1 MASATTLT
9 TDWGK
14 MAYLDSGGSGKPLL
28 FLHGTGCDSAD
39 WTSVTEKLPQNQ
51 RLITF
56 DFRGHG
62 QSSVPTKPFTLAN
75 LADDI
80 LLLVNS
86 IGIQK
91 LILVG
96 HSLGGMVA
104 MEVAKRSFCIT
115 GLVLL
120 EGWTS
125 LSSAGS
131 AFDTGRFYG
140 ALSQTERTSIQ
151 QKAEKTRKRFR
162 PNVWENFW
170 TSVQDFDAYVYLEQ
184 SCIPIYEVFGEM
196 GRNELT
202 EQKLRIPP
210 NPNIEV
216 IWLPN
221 AGHYLPYECP
231 EAVSD
236 ICIKF
241 VETFS

>member
-9 TDWGK
+9 TDWGE
-14 MAYLDSGGSGKPLL
+14 MAYSDTGGSGKPLL

-39 WTSVTEKLPQNQ
+39 WVSVIERLPRDQ
-51 RLITF
+51 RHITL

-62 QSSVPTKPFTLAN
+62 LSTVPTEPFALTHLAVDV
-75 LADDI
+75 LH
-80 LLLVNS
+80 LVHS
-86 IGIQK
+86 IGIDK
-91 LILVG
+91 VILIG

-104 MEVAKRSFCIT
+104 MEAAKRST
-115 GLVLL
+115 RVVGLILL

-131 AFDTGRFYG
+131 AFNTDRFYG
-140 ALSQTERTSIQ
+140 SLFETEIKNIQ
-151 QKAEKTRKRFR
+151 RKTEDTRNRFK
-162 PNVWENFW
+162 PNVWDFFW

-202 EQKLRIPP
+202 EQKLRIPL

-216 IWLPN
+216 IWVHN
-221 AGHYLPYECP
+221 AGHYLPHEYP
-231 EAVSD
+231 EVVSD
-236 ICIKF
+236 ICINF
-241 VETFS
+241 VETFF